1 MERSIN
7 QPHFN
12 HTVAA
17 SAPIHAGLFYQYS
30 AQYCSL
36 ATEISIIETMV
47 KGKRRTNR
55 VQIIIHNSQKVIWH
69 ARDQKPAPS
78 CPTVLYN
85 E

>member
-1 MERSIN
+1 MLSISTSRKQLEEMTTQKIIILMERSIN

-36 ATEISIIETMV
+36 ATEITIIETMV
-47 KGKRRTNR
+47 KG
-55 VQIIIHNSQKVIWH
+55 
-69 ARDQKPAPS
+69 
-78 CPTVLYN
+78 
-85 E
+85 